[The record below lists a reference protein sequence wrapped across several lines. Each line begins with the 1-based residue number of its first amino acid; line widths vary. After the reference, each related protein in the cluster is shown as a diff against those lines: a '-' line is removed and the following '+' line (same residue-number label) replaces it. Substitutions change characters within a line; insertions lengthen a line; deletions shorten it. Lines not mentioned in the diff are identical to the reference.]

1 MTPPAFTLLK
11 VTRIAD
17 SEGKPCFL
25 EASSEGSRKLY
36 MRHGFQDVEVL
47 KLGDGAPQVRAMSR
61 PAMVRPAGRSL

>member
-1 MTPPAFTLLK
+1 MNPSVLVLLK

-25 EASSEGSRKLY
+25 EASSESSRKLY

-47 KLGDGAPQVRAMSR
+47 KLGDVAPQMHAMAR
-61 PAMVRPAGRSL
+61 PAASGSL